1 MYDKILLYNLTL
13 GYRDVAHCTKKGKTV
28 KTFFF
33 FSNETKRRKYSYAT
47 AQTNPS
53 MGSR

>member
-33 FSNETKRRKYSYAT
+33 F
-47 AQTNPS
+47 
-53 MGSR
+53 